1 MTNNKYTQRGVV
13 ALVAALQLLLTA
25 LIAALSRFIFVDN
38 MFEQEYF
45 SDRVLNIFY
54 MVLFLL
60 IWNSLIFAID
70 KNNKYAKED
79 FLLKSKDN
87 KITSHIK
94 LILSSFDFYIEI
106 ITVTALSVLLPDTFL
121 YGFIGK
127 IFFTDEKLI
136 TLVIMLPIMIALL
149 FVARIIIQKNWYARA
164 KNNVQDS
171 AKGKKEK
178 APLVVFQHGGGGTP
192 ELASDF
198 YGKNNYNHGVR
209 RVVNRG
215 VAVLLPQLLIW
226 SQEES
231 ETQRAHPIDY
241 NRDELDKD
249 LKRFGMSVTG
259 FEIAAIMRCI
269 DYAVTLPEIDG
280 ERIGMT
286 GLSYGGYFT
295 LYTMAA
301 DTRIKAGYAVGAFN
315 DRDSYPRFDWTYFGG
330 SLRFHDA
337 EVAALCAPRRLA
349 IQIGK
354 ADSVFNYETGLMEM
368 ERIRDYFSAY
378 GATDGLKLSVW
389 DGGHT
394 YSDDDECFDFF
405 FDSI

>member
-1 MTNNKYTQRGVV
+1 MSNAFENKKVWSDKPRSADSYRRAYAEGLSKYIENRIASARKSRREYMPPEKLAENPEKYRAEYKKMLGLPDFSRTPLI
-13 ALVAALQLLLTA
+13 AEKELVGEDDFSQIYRIKILVTPEVPFYAMLLL
-25 LIAALSRFIFVDN
+25 
-38 MFEQEYF
+38 
-45 SDRVLNIFY
+45 
-54 MVLFLL
+54 
-60 IWNSLIFAID
+60 
-70 KNNKYAKED
+70 
-79 FLLKSKDN
+79 
-87 KITSHIK
+87 
-94 LILSSFDFYIEI
+94 
-106 ITVTALSVLLPDTFL
+106 P
-121 YGFIGK
+121 
-127 IFFTDEKLI
+127 
-136 TLVIMLPIMIALL
+136 
-149 FVARIIIQKNWYARA
+149 
-164 KNNVQDS
+164 
-171 AKGKKEK
+171 KGKKEK

-209 RVVNRG
+209 RVVKRG

-301 DTRIKAGYAVGAFN
+301 DTRIKAGYTVGAFN

-368 ERIRDYFSAY
+368 ERIRDYFSAF
-378 GATDGLKLSVW
+378 GASDNLSLSVW

-394 YSDDDECFDFF
+394 YSDSDECFDFF
-405 FDSI
+405 FDAI